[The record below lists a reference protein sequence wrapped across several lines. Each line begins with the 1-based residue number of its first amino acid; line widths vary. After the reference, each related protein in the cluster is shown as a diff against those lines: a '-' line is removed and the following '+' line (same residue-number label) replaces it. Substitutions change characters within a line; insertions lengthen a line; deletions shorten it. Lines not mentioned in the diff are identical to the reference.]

1 MSNALLD
8 PPVDE
13 LVEELDNSPVI
24 RPRGPSSDDELDI
37 TPMIDITFLLLTF
50 FLVASKMTDEQ
61 AVDLP
66 KARHGGLVSSK
77 DSVIILM
84 KRGSGDQATV
94 LRADGAPFSSD
105 TEQQNAEIAEY
116 VQKGLDTGLKYVIIR
131 AEGSVRHGEIGRVSE
146 AISESL
152 AEGEVINIA
161 VMEQR

>member
-1 MSNALLD
+1 MSTAMLEPQLD
-8 PPVDE
+8 EFD
-13 LVEELDNSPVI
+13 EELDDAPVV
-24 RPRGPSSDDELDI
+24 RPRGPNSDDELDI

-77 DSVIILM
+77 ASVIILM
-84 KRGSGDQATV
+84 KRGTGDQAAV
-94 LRADGAPFSSD
+94 LRADGVPFSAD

-116 VQKGLDTGLKYVIIR
+116 VQQGLDSGKKYVIIR

-161 VMEQR
+161 VMEQT